1 MKIPQDDGSQ
11 VFPQIQLSATFPRNS
26 CRGAVDASCP
36 NILNVGVIS
45 GRNSSDIIFLR
56 CVFVPL
62 FLIYCCCNPV
72 LMTSYSRIMVKGLHN
87 FHGRLET
94 NSIHLPHWQWQVLVW
109 TDLRLLSPWQRP
121 SFCRCFCPNCLL
133 VVVALGSLLK
143 VITLL
148 DYCGFAWISS
158 EAYSTLP
165 IYRICPSQRSQFF
178 WINFWK
184 KRFPGSPWPDH
195 VNHLF
200 DGCVASMVVLVV

>member
-1 MKIPQDDGSQ
+1 MPTLNIIVLPDCHHEDTPVWWKPGVPID
-11 VFPQIQLSATFPRNS
+11 PRNS

-45 GRNSSDIIFLR
+45 CRNSSGIIFLR

-72 LMTSYSRIMVKGLHN
+72 LMTRYSRIMVKGSHN
-87 FHGRLET
+87 FYGSLES

-121 SFCRCFCPNCLL
+121 SFCCCFCPNCLL

-148 DYCGFAWISS
+148 DYYGFAWISF
-158 EAYSTLP
+158 EAYSTLS
-165 IYRICPSQRSQFF
+165 IYCVCPSQPL
-178 WINFWK
+178 I
-184 KRFPGSPWPDH
+184 
-195 VNHLF
+195 
-200 DGCVASMVVLVV
+200 VAIAITV